1 MVRLTNIQ
9 INGGIAECD
18 IFPENSLQAGHI
30 AVDTKS
36 GKLLSYTLPEGY
48 AWCMS
53 HVAHA
58 KNRLCD
64 IVKRNAIEP
73 GLSVTVAWY

>member
-18 IFPENSLQAGHI
+18 IFPENSLQAGHVVI
-30 AVDTKS
+30 DAKTGD
-36 GKLLSYTLPEGY
+36 LLDYVLPEGY
-48 AWCMS
+48 ELMS
-53 HVAHA
+53 YVSHA
-58 KNRLCD
+58 KRRLCD